1 MNSKEERKASNL
13 SNTTAREKEAVR
25 PTAPAKRKV
34 SVSLDWEKLLSSE
47 RIKGLQRKKSIYGSI
62 TDHRTSHERDFDR
75 AVFCTP
81 VRRLKDKTQVFPLD
95 MHDGVRTRLTHSLEV
110 SNLARS
116 MGTAVAALV
125 SGISNVKDAQRNV
138 PALLATTA
146 LVHDLGNPPFGHQ
159 GEVAIRTW
167 VEENEGR
174 IKAEAKREFNRDLLK
189 DFLLFE
195 GNAQGFR
202 ILTRLQHQDH
212 KAGMRLTASTLRAF
226 MKYPWQSDAVKGDGK
241 VKKFGVFKSEVDI
254 FDWCNSITGL
264 SAGERHPL
272 SYLMEVCD
280 DIAYSVLDIED
291 AVKKEIVSAAEL
303 AAFLQN
309 SDSFNKDRRAKDLLN
324 QYKDDRDWL
333 NGLRMPDGKGKNREL
348 PLASKEIRDSQIDIL
363 RSYAIGLMVSDAIER
378 FVELE
383 NDNGFRVL
391 KKGIAEDFKS
401 TGLVEALKSFA
412 VLRVYSHPS
421 VLKAELQGHRV
432 IPRLM
437 TAMWDSVVKHQH
449 GTQTKIDEYVL
460 SIMSPNYV
468 RVYRQSEDLGLPL
481 WYRQVQLVCD
491 QVCGMTDSYA
501 LRCYED
507 LLSLGCLG
515 S

>member
-1 MNSKEERKASNL
+1 MEKAKS
-13 SNTTAREKEAVR
+13 SIRGKTAKYK
-25 PTAPAKRKV
+25 KRSETPPKPDTKKGKRTIP
-34 SVSLDWEKLLSSE
+34 LDWDRLLSTE
-47 RIKGLQRKKSIYGSI
+47 RRDPKQDRTKSIYNSI
-62 TDHRTSHERDFDR
+62 KDYRTHHERDFDR

-116 MGTAVAALV
+116 MGTAIAPLV
-125 SGISNVKDAQRNV
+125 GGIASTKDSQRNV
-138 PALLATTA
+138 PALLATIA

-167 VEENEGR
+167 VEKNEPV
-174 IKAEAKREFNRDLLK
+174 IKAEAKRNFNRDLLK

-212 KAGMRLTASTLRAF
+212 NVGMRLTASTLRAF
-226 MKYPWQSDAVKGDGK
+226 LKYPWSSDAVKGDGNI
-241 VKKFGVFKSEVDI
+241 KKFGVFRSEIEI
-254 FDWCNSITGL
+254 FDWCNKATNL
-264 SAGERHPL
+264 SSSQRHPL

-291 AVKKEIVSAAEL
+291 AIKKEIVSAAEL
-303 AAFLQN
+303 VAYLRSSEDFRK
-309 SDSFNKDRRAKDLLN
+309 DSKSEQLLK
-324 QYKDDRDWL
+324 QFKADSAWL
-333 NGLRMPDGKGKNREL
+333 NGLRMPYGRQNNKKV
-348 PLASKEIRDSQIDIL
+348 PISSKEIRDSQIDLL
-363 RSYAIGLMVSDAIER
+363 RSYAIGLMVSDSIIR

-383 NDNGFRVL
+383 RDNSFSTL
-391 KKGIAEDFKS
+391 TKGIAEDFQS
-401 TGLVEALKSFA
+401 TGLIKSLKDFA
-412 VLRVYSHPS
+412 RIRIYSHPS
-421 VLKAELQGHRV
+421 VLKAELQGHKV

-437 TAMWDSVVKHQH
+437 TAMWDSVVRHDH

-468 RVYRQSEDLGLPL
+468 RVYRQSEDMPL

-507 LLSLGCLG
+507 LLSLGCIEA
-515 S
+515 

>member
-1 MNSKEERKASNL
+1 MSGKEERKASEAGKAVL
-13 SNTTAREKEAVR
+13 RGKKTAISGAS
-25 PTAPAKRKV
+25 AKKGQKT
-34 SVSLDWEKLLSSE
+34 SFPLDWNKLLNPE
-47 RIKGLQRKKSIYGSI
+47 RCKALDRKKSIYNSI

-95 MHDGVRTRLTHSLEV
+95 MHDGVRTRLTHSMEV

-125 SGISNVKDAQRNV
+125 SGISSVKDAQRNV
-138 PALLATTA
+138 PALLATIA

-159 GEVAIRTW
+159 GEVAIRSW
-167 VEENEGR
+167 VEDNEGR

-212 KAGMRLTASTLRAF
+212 KGGMRLTASTLRAF

-241 VKKFGVFKSEVDI
+241 VKKFGVFKSEMDV
-254 FDWCNSITGL
+254 FEWCSKETGL
-264 SAGERHPL
+264 SQGIRHPL

-303 AAFLQN
+303 AAFLGN
-309 SDSFNKDRRAKDLLN
+309 SLPFKKDVRAEELLS

-333 NGLRMPDGKGKNREL
+333 NELRMPDGKGRDGKT
-348 PLASKEIRDSQIDIL
+348 PLASKEIRDSQIDLL
-363 RSYAIGLMVSDAIER
+363 RSYAIGLMVSDAIDR

-383 NDNGFRVL
+383 GNNEFQAL

-401 TGLVEALKSFA
+401 TGLVEALKGFA
-412 VLRVYSHPS
+412 ALRVYSHPS

-437 TAMWDSVVKHQH
+437 TAMWDAVVKHHH

-507 LLSLGCLG
+507 LETLGCI
-515 S
+515 

>member
-1 MNSKEERKASNL
+1 MKSKDEQKFSSKKVASSKRAPKKL
-13 SNTTAREKEAVR
+13 KTSA
-25 PTAPAKRKV
+25 APA
-34 SVSLDWEKLLSSE
+34 LDWEKLLSPKRLE
-47 RIKGLQRKKSIYGSI
+47 GPDRKKSIYERIS
-62 TDHRTSHERDFDR
+62 DSRTSHERDFDR

-95 MHDGVRTRLTHSLEV
+95 MHDGVRTRLTHSMEV

-125 SGISNVKDAQRNV
+125 SRISDVKDAQRNV
-138 PALLATTA
+138 PALLATIA

-159 GEVAIRTW
+159 GEVAIRSW
-167 VEENEGR
+167 VEENDTK
-174 IKAEAKREFNRDLLK
+174 IKEEAKREFNRDLLK

-241 VKKFGVFKSEVDI
+241 VKKFGVFRSEREI
-254 FDWCNSITGL
+254 FDWCGKETGL
-264 SAGERHPL
+264 APGARHPL

-303 AAFLQN
+303 VAFLAS
-309 SDSFNKDRRAKDLLN
+309 SDDFKKDPSSIQLLD
-324 QYKDDRDWL
+324 QYRDDRDWL
-333 NGLRMPDGKGKNREL
+333 NGLRMPDGRENGKQV
-348 PLASKEIRDSQIDIL
+348 PLSSKEIRDSQIDIL
-363 RSYAIGLMVSDAIER
+363 RSYAIGLMVSSAIDR

-383 NDNGFRVL
+383 SNNSFSTL

-401 TGLVEALKSFA
+401 TGLVEALKKFA
-412 VLRVYSHPS
+412 ALRVYSHPS
-421 VLKAELQGHRV
+421 VLKAELQGHQV

-437 TAMWDSVVKHQH
+437 TAMWGAVVKQHH
-449 GTQTKIDEYVL
+449 GTQTKLDEYVL
-460 SIMSPNYV
+460 SIMSPNYI

-501 LRCYED
+501 LRCYND
-507 LLSLGCLG
+507 LVSLGCICI
-515 S
+515 